1 MKTALLVID
10 VQQALCEGEGAVW
23 QAPALIER
31 INGLTARAR
40 QAGVP
45 VIFIQH
51 NSPGSP
57 LEHGSPG
64 WALAQGLV
72 HSDADLRL
80 DKTAADSFHHTGLQ
94 ARLQALGVAHLVLCG
109 MHTEFCVDTTTRR
122 ALALGYPVT
131 LPADTHGSA
140 GNAALSAEQ
149 VVAHHNITLS
159 NITSFGPLV
168 QVVPSAGFSFG
179 G

>member
-1 MKTALLVID
+1 MKTALIVID

-23 QAPALIER
+23 QAPALIGR
-31 INGLTARAR
+31 INQLTARAR

-45 VIFIQH
+45 VIFVQH
-51 NSPGSP
+51 HSPGSP

-72 HSDADLRL
+72 REAGDLQQ
-80 DKTAADSFHHTGLQ
+80 DKTAADSFHLTGLQ
-94 ARLQALGVAHLVLCG
+94 ARLQALGVEHLVLCG

-131 LPADTHGSA
+131 LPADGHGSA
-140 GNAALSAEQ
+140 GNAALSPEQ
-149 VVAHHNITLS
+149 VVAHHNVTLS
-159 NITSFGPLV
+159 HITSFGPRVRVLA
-168 QVVPSAGFSFG
+168 SADIDFTA
-179 G
+179 

>member
-1 MKTALLVID
+1 MKTALIVID

-45 VIFIQH
+45 VLFVQH
-51 NSPGSP
+51 ESPGSP
-57 LEHGSPG
+57 LAHGSRG
-64 WALAQGLV
+64 WQLADGLHTTAL
-72 HSDADLRL
+72 DLRVG
-80 DKTAADSFHHTGLQ
+80 KSTADSFLD
-94 ARLQALGVAHLVLCG
+94 ALGIEALVLCG
-109 MHTEFCVDTTTRR
+109 MHTEFCVDTTARR

-131 LPADTHGSA
+131 LPADGHGSA

-159 NITSFGPLV
+159 QITSFGPRVRVLA
-168 QVVPSAGFSFG
+168 SADIDFSA
-179 G
+179 